1 MRSPRERARSAA
13 APRVGGEKK
22 GSSPQVITSRLQKLA
37 VERYWVAMAA
47 ERPTMAA
54 ERPATAAERP
64 AAAAERPA
72 TAAERPTAESH
83 LSPVRAISQF

>member
-1 MRSPRERARSAA
+1 MRLAGGNAATGLRIATQAGKLGCRALL
-13 APRVGGEKK
+13 
-22 GSSPQVITSRLQKLA
+22 GSHGRQ
-37 VERYWVAMAA
+37 AA

-54 ERPATAAERP
+54 ERPATAAERLAAAAERP
-64 AAAAERPA
+64 ATAAERPA

>member
-1 MRSPRERARSAA
+1 MPARGA
-13 APRVGGEKK
+13 
-22 GSSPQVITSRLQKLA
+22 RLQKLA
-37 VERYWVAMAA
+37 VERYWVATAA

-64 AAAAERPA
+64 A

-83 LSPVRAISQF
+83 FSPVRAISQF